1 MFLLIVFMTIGCLR
15 SELISFQQ
23 IDSLRKKA
31 ILQSYNERFHVSN
44 ITFACNQTNNAN
56 TMDMLR
62 KVLKKEKVRFKGKYL
77 DKKIISRN
85 FTSAIRKL
93 LKKVFETKTH

>member
-1 MFLLIVFMTIGCLR
+1 MITTSSSASVLTNQQIRYRMIERATMFLVIVFMTIGCLR

-62 KVLKKEKVRFKGKYL
+62 KVLKKEKVRF
-77 DKKIISRN
+77 
-85 FTSAIRKL
+85 
-93 LKKVFETKTH
+93 

>member
-1 MFLLIVFMTIGCLR
+1 MVTTSSSASVLTNQQIRYRMIERATMFLVIVFMTIGCLR

-62 KVLKKEKVRFKGKYL
+62 KVLKKEKVRF
-77 DKKIISRN
+77 
-85 FTSAIRKL
+85 
-93 LKKVFETKTH
+93 